1 MTLPNPPL
9 LIVTDR
15 RQALL
20 PLAEIVE
27 AALEAGCRWISVRE
41 KDLPIAEQIE
51 LAQNLSPWTSRA
63 GARMTLHGT
72 IPLSASAA
80 ATIDGI
86 HLTDGT
92 NPSLARLWR
101 EQRKFVGRS
110 IHAVAQAKAADPGE
124 LDYLVVG
131 PVYESAS
138 KPGYGPALG
147 PNGLAA
153 FVRSTSLPVIAIG
166 GVEPVHVA
174 ALMKA
179 GAAGVAVM
187 GSVMRAADPGRQVRA
202 LIAALNE
209 ARG

>member
-1 MTLPNPPL
+1 MTLPDPPL

-15 RQALL
+15 GQALL

-41 KDLPIAEQIE
+41 KDLPADKQIE
-51 LAQNLSPWTSRA
+51 LARNLSTLTRRFSA
-63 GARMTLHGT
+63 HLTLHGN
-72 IPLSASAA
+72 IPFSASAA

-86 HLTDGT
+86 HLPDGAD
-92 NPSLARLWR
+92 SSAARLWR
-101 EQRKFVGRS
+101 QQGKLVGRS
-110 IHAVAQAKAADPGE
+110 IHAVAQAKAAGE

-138 KPGYGPALG
+138 KPGYGPSLG

-153 FVRSTSLPVIAIG
+153 FARSTSLPVIAIG
-166 GVEPVHVA
+166 GVEPVHVG

-187 GSVMRAADPGRQVRA
+187 GSVMRASDPGRQVRA
-202 LIAALNE
+202 LIATLNE